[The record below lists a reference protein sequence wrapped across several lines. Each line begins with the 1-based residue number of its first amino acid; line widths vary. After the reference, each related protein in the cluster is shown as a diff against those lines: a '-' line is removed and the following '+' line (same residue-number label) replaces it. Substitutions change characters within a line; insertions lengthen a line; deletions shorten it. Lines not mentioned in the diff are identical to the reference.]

1 MGALLSPEILKA
13 GAVKGLKIITVISN
27 LLCAISPMEDI
38 AYYMKTKTT
47 NHSHCDFI
55 ILNLMYTFLV
65 VFVLLKATF
74 FMFVAAIMQ
83 PPPFLPPGNSSSM
96 LIKPGRGLVI
106 TSHCLY

>member
-1 MGALLSPEILKA
+1 MGALLSLDILQA
-13 GAVKGLKIITVISN
+13 GAVQGLKIIIVISN

-38 AYYMKTKTT
+38 AYYMKTTT

-74 FMFVAAIMQ
+74 FMFVVAIMQ

-96 LIKPGRGLVI
+96 LIKPGRELVI